1 MIVKVAAAEPR
12 PLSDEQTFAVRLN
25 KKAPPPAPKATAP
38 VDNFVPDLGGFTN
51 QYKPTNPFDIEAPPT
66 PQGRIDELVFDKLKQ
81 LKIEPSNPCSDVVFL
96 RRVYL
101 DTIGTLPTAEEAKS
115 FLDDKAP
122 NKRSVLI
129 DRLLERPE
137 FADYWAMKWSDLLR
151 VKAEFPINLWP
162 NAAQA
167 YHRWIRTSLKENMP
181 YDRFVRELLTACGS
195 NFRTPQV
202 NFYRAL
208 QSKEP
213 PAIAQAVALVFMGVR
228 AESWPK
234 ERWAGMAVF
243 FSQVGFKP
251 TGEWKEEIVIFDPH
265 KAKPAA
271 APRRL
276 RPSFPT
282 EPGRDAARERIRA
295 RCLPIG

>member
-1 MIVKVAAAEPR
+1 MGAFVNRLRAA
-12 PLSDEQTFAVRLN
+12 
-25 KKAPPPAPKATAP
+25 
-38 VDNFVPDLGGFTN
+38 
-51 QYKPTNPFDIEAPPT
+51 NPYEIEAALT
-66 PQGRIDELVFDKLKQ
+66 PQGKIDELVFAKLKQ
-81 LKIEPSNPCSDVVFL
+81 LKIEPANLCSDAVFL

-122 NKRSVLI
+122 NKRAVLI

-162 NAAQA
+162 NGAQA

-202 NFYRAL
+202 NFFRAL

-213 PAIAQAVALVFMGVR
+213 TAIAQAVALAFMGVR

-243 FSQVGFKP
+243 FSRSGSSPRANGRKRSSSSTRARPSQP
-251 TGEWKEEIVIFDPH
+251 RT
-265 KAKPAA
+265 
-271 APRRL
+271 PRRL

-282 EPGRDAARERIRA
+282 APRPSSRRGRTRA
-295 RCLPIG
+295 RCSPIG